1 MQHFESSLGQDRRC
15 GQEVLKILKNSCKTE
30 GVDQERKIFAKTV
43 TGQRVWT
50 RSLKICKNIVKYTG
64 CGPGA

>member
-1 MQHFESSLGQDRRC
+1 MQHFESSLGQDRMY
-15 GQEVLKILKNSCKTE
+15 GQEALKILKNSCKTE
-30 GVDQERKIFAKTV
+30 GVQERKIFAKTV

-50 RSLKICKNIVKYTG
+50 RSLKICINSVKYTG